1 MKEMTGKIIVI
12 FLAVPMLLVALF
24 FLRPVA
30 SLPIDTPQEDRISTV
45 SLQQEFTAHIGET
58 YTIIDDNSNYTTTFT
73 LTGFYNHP
81 CPPGAQC
88 IWSGLDIFYKI
99 SGCPTNPQVLAPCFN
114 YEKTKPLEHIDAPYF
129 IESVV
134 DSDYQTFAKI
144 KLQTYASN

>member
-12 FLAVPMLLVALF
+12 FLAIPMLLVALF

-30 SLPIDTPQEDRISTV
+30 NLHIDTPQEERVNTV
-45 SLQQEFTAHIGET
+45 SLQQEFTARVGEK
-58 YTIIDDNSNYTTTFT
+58 YTIVDDTSNYTSTFT

-81 CPPGAQC
+81 CPTGAQC

-99 SGCPTNPQVLAPCFN
+99 EGCPTNTQVLAPCFM
-114 YEKTKPLEHIDAPYF
+114 YEKTKPLEHIVAPYF
-129 IESVV
+129 IETIV